1 MRKEDMKRW
10 TWNMLK
16 EKILYLDALAEQRK
30 KDMQEI
36 YERAKVLA
44 EENENLQVKNKSLN
58 QSLKTMDEKLA
69 QEKKEYFFL
78 KRNYEEAK
86 ELIELLEEKLSQYEK
101 VEIKATNYP
110 EWSECEC
117 DGEDDIDDKSDI
129 ISQLQTTI
137 DVLVDRYVALRKSE
151 GMD

>member
-58 QSLKTMDEKLA
+58 QSLKTMAEKLD
-69 QEKKEYFFL
+69 QEKKECFFL

-110 EWSECEC
+110 ERNECEC
-117 DGEDDIDDKSDI
+117 VEKDDIDNKSDI
-129 ISQLQTTI
+129 INQLQTTI
-137 DVLVDRYVALRKSE
+137 DVLVDRYSALRKSE

>member
-58 QSLKTMDEKLA
+58 QSLKTMAEKLD
-69 QEKKEYFFL
+69 QEKKECFFL

-117 DGEDDIDDKSDI
+117 VEKDDIDNKSDI